1 MSSRRAVLTSRPAP
15 PIREAA
21 VPAERSSWSI
31 SEPRTLDVDDR
42 VESLQVRIVGGSVN
56 VVGSSEPGARI
67 EIGEVKG
74 PPLMVTVEDGSLVIA
89 YEDVPWKGF
98 LKWLDRKGWNRHV
111 VVSVSVPSQVRLSVG
126 VVGASAFV
134 SGTTGRTD
142 VRGVSGDTTLVG
154 IDGPV
159 RAETVSG
166 NVETQGLSGRIGF
179 NSVSGDLTV
188 IDGRSS
194 VKADTV
200 SGSMILDLDTGG
212 DTETDIA
219 LGTVSG
225 EVALRLADPVDATVD
240 ASTASGAVS
249 SAFDELKVQGE
260 WGAKKVTGTL
270 GTGSGRLRANSVSGS
285 IALLRRAAPLHD
297 DDLLLSK
304 DA

>member
-1 MSSRRAVLTSRPAP
+1 MP
-15 PIREAA
+15 
-21 VPAERSSWSI
+21 ERSSWPISAPQTLEIDDSI
-31 SEPRTLDVDDR
+31 A
-42 VESLQVRIVGGSVN
+42 SLQVRIVGGSVN
-56 VVGSSEPGARI
+56 VVGTADPGARV
-67 EIGEVKG
+67 EISEVQG
-74 PPLMVTVEDGSLVIA
+74 PPLVVTLEGDSLVIA

-111 VVSVSVPSQVRLSVG
+111 VVSVSVPEHVALSVG
-126 VVGASAFV
+126 VVGANAFV
-134 SGTTGRTD
+134 SGLSGRTD

-154 IDGPV
+154 LDGPV

-166 NVETQGLSGRIGF
+166 NVETQGLSGKIAF

-188 IDGRSS
+188 IDGRSA
-194 VKADTV
+194 VKADSV

-212 DTETDIA
+212 SDAETDVV

-225 EVALRLADPVDATVD
+225 EVALRLSHPVDAAVD

-249 SAFDELKVQGE
+249 SAFDELKVQGQ

-270 GTGSGRLRANSVSGS
+270 GTGSGRLTASSVSGS
-285 IALLRRAAPLHD
+285 IALLRRAAPVH

>member
-1 MSSRRAVLTSRPAP
+1 M
-15 PIREAA
+15 
-21 VPAERSSWSI
+21 PAESSSWPI
-31 SEPRTLDVDDR
+31 SEPQTLDIDDR

-56 VVGSSEPGARI
+56 VVGSSEPGTRV
-67 EIGEVKG
+67 EVGEVQG
-74 PPLMVTVEDGSLVIA
+74 PPLIVTLKDGSLVIA

-98 LKWLDRKGWNRHV
+98 LKWLDRKGWNRHA
-111 VVSVSVPSQVRLSVG
+111 VVSVSVPSKVRLSVG
-126 VVGASAFV
+126 VVDANAFV
-134 SGTTGRTD
+134 SGITGRTD
-142 VRGVSGDTTLVG
+142 VRGVSGDTTLVA

-166 NVETQGLSGRIGF
+166 NVETQGLTGRIGF

-194 VKADTV
+194 VKADSV

-212 DTETDIA
+212 GDAETDIA

-225 EVALRLADPVDATVD
+225 EVALRLADPVDARVE

-249 SAFDELKVQGE
+249 SAFDELKVEGE
-260 WGAKKVTGTL
+260 WGAKKVKGTL

>member
-1 MSSRRAVLTSRPAP
+1 M
-15 PIREAA
+15 
-21 VPAERSSWSI
+21 
-31 SEPRTLDVDDR
+31 SEPQTLDIDDR

-56 VVGSSEPGARI
+56 VVGSSEPGTRV
-67 EIGEVKG
+67 EVGEVQG
-74 PPLMVTVEDGSLVIA
+74 PPLIVTLKDGSLVIA

-98 LKWLDRKGWNRHV
+98 LKWLDRKGWNRHA
-111 VVSVSVPSQVRLSVG
+111 VVSVSVPSKVRLSVG
-126 VVGASAFV
+126 VVDANAFV
-134 SGTTGRTD
+134 SGITGRTD
-142 VRGVSGDTTLVG
+142 VRGVSGDTTLVA

-166 NVETQGLSGRIGF
+166 NVETQGLTGRIGF

-194 VKADTV
+194 VKADSV

-212 DTETDIA
+212 GDAETDIA

-225 EVALRLADPVDATVD
+225 EVALRLADPVDARVE

-249 SAFDELKVQGE
+249 SAFDELKVEGE
-260 WGAKKVTGTL
+260 WGAKKVKGTL

>member
-1 MSSRRAVLTSRPAP
+1 MS
-15 PIREAA
+15 
-21 VPAERSSWSI
+21 ERSSWPI
-31 SEPRTLDVDDR
+31 SEPQTLEIGDR
-42 VESLQVRIVGGSVN
+42 IESLQVRIVGGSVN
-56 VVGSSEPGARI
+56 VVGSDAPGTRV
-67 EIGEVKG
+67 EISEVKG
-74 PPLMVTVEDGSLVIA
+74 PPLLVTLEGDELVIA

-111 VVSVSVPSQVRLSVG
+111 VVSVSVPSHVRLSVG
-126 VVGASAFV
+126 VVSAGAFV
-134 SGTTGRTD
+134 SGIAARTD

-166 NVETQGLSGRIGF
+166 NVETQGLTGRIGF

-188 IDGRSS
+188 MDGRSA
-194 VKADTV
+194 VKADSV

-212 DTETDIA
+212 SGSATDIA

-225 EVALRLADPVDATVD
+225 EVALRLSHPVDATVQ

-249 SAFDELKVQGE
+249 SAFDELKVDGL
-260 WGAKKVTGTL
+260 WGAKKLTGTL
-270 GTGSGRLRANSVSGS
+270 GTGSGRLRADSVSGS
-285 IALLRRAAPLHD
+285 IALLRRAEPLD